1 MPWGLYGDSGRTP
14 SLGPSLRSVPNA
26 DRATSPSGTGPPP
39 HRHCLSC
46 GAHGSGVAAKTTS
59 AGSGGL
65 YASTR
70 LDVSLLGRWLPSRA
84 TRELGGAAG
93 SFGGTSW
100 EVWPVLG
107 VP

>member
-1 MPWGLYGDSGRTP
+1 MPWVLYRDSGRTP

-26 DRATSPSGTGPPP
+26 DRATSPSGTAP
-39 HRHCLSC
+39 HLASPTC
-46 GAHGSGVAAKTTS
+46 GAKTTS

-84 TRELGGAAG
+84 ARELGGAAG
-93 SFGGTSW
+93 RFGGTSW
-100 EVWPVLG
+100 EVWHVLA

>member
-14 SLGPSLRSVPNA
+14 SLGPSLRLVPNA
-26 DRATSPSGTGPPP
+26 DRATSPSGTAPPLASP
-39 HRHCLSC
+39 TCE
-46 GAHGSGVAAKTTS
+46 AHGSSVPAKTTS

-65 YASTR
+65 YASTWP
-70 LDVSLLGRWLPSRA
+70 DVSLLGRWLPSRA
-84 TRELGGAAG
+84 ARELGGAAG

-100 EVWPVLG
+100 EVWHVLA